1 MGIEN
6 GNSVKSL
13 PCFRQLKVAKWQ
25 NVICKMIV
33 GKLEKEDVSILTHPL
48 SHAESTFPRR
58 NF

>member
-25 NVICKMIV
+25 SGKMSFA
-33 GKLEKEDVSILTHPL
+33 KMMYY
-48 SHAESTFPRR
+48 PRKS
-58 NF
+58 